1 MRTRLLLM
9 MFLAGSLAPLT
20 SAFAHFGLYGDEEVG
35 LVLYWFYGLL
45 FAGITG
51 FVIYRKWWV
60 AKETPERR
68 QMKRRLS
75 EFERA
80 LTSCRA
86 QLQNAEDYPKE
97 CGLTDEQRLER
108 LESVESIQGKIIEIK
123 MDLAAT

>member
-1 MRTRLLLM
+1 MRTRLLLSI
-9 MFLAGSLAPLT
+9 FLAGSLAPL
-20 SAFAHFGLYGDEEVG
+20 SFAFAHGVTVGEEDAG
-35 LVLYWFYGLL
+35 NELFWLYGLL

-108 LESVESIQGKIIEIK
+108 LESVESIQGKINEIK